1 MSEKGRTLF
10 YGLGAAYLLYLC
22 YDLFKSGVAGGEATL
37 PLTLF
42 CILFGIVGV
51 LLLLLAVKQYRKYMK
66 EAMAD
71 EEGAADEETV
81 AEAEVIGEQIE
92 NTENVTVIKEE
103 KEE

>member
-10 YGLGAAYLLYLC
+10 YGLGAVYLLYLC

-42 CILFGIVGV
+42 CILFGIAGV
-51 LLLLLAVKQYRKYMK
+51 FLLVLAVKQYRKYMK

-71 EEGAADEETV
+71 EETV
-81 AEAEVIGEQIE
+81 TEAEVIGEQIE
-92 NTENVTVIKEE
+92 NTEHVTMTEE
-103 KEE
+103 E